1 MRSNCVVVAALAA
14 LLLILGSSTGLKQ
27 ESAGSSPDP
36 ALESTTGVGSTS
48 PVSEAGPATVAG
60 IWSLVLID
68 GATGRS
74 SSVEAD
80 ISQIDRVIFGR
91 GALGGAGAAPTFLPV
106 ETGPRPT
113 RDDGIKSMVWWLH
126 QDPAPAAQGA
136 SSARYLTIG
145 ASGIVIGQRVNLDLI
160 FLDQNALYRLDL
172 TVFGSSVSGD
182 YLAYEAGGAVG
193 SGSCL
198 GSIRPG
204 YALPLS
210 SSPEVL
216 NLGRMR

>member
-1 MRSNCVVVAALAA
+1 
-14 LLLILGSSTGLKQ
+14 
-27 ESAGSSPDP
+27 
-36 ALESTTGVGSTS
+36 
-48 PVSEAGPATVAG
+48 
-60 IWSLVLID
+60 VLID

-91 GALGGAGAAPTFLPV
+91 GAPGGAGAAPTFLPV

-182 YLAYEAGGAVG
+182 YLAYEGGGAVG